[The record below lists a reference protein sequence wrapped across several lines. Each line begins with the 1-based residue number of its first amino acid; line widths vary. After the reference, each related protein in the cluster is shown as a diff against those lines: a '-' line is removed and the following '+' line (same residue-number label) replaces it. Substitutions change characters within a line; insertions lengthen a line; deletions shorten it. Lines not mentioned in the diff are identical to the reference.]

1 MKKIVS
7 WVHGLYK
14 YKDLIGQL
22 VSRDIKIKYR
32 RSVLGY
38 MWSVLNPLMIMVVL
52 IVVFSTMFTKSIDN
66 FPVYLL
72 TGQVMFNFMNI
83 STHQAMNSIVGN
95 ASLLKKTYVPK
106 YIFTLSKIT
115 SGLVDFVFSLGALAI
130 VLIFTKTT
138 ITWHILFFPFI
149 AIQLYVF
156 CVGLGLILAEATVFF
171 RDIQYIYSVITT
183 AWLYLTPM
191 FYPINA
197 LPKQLQ
203 YVISHYN
210 PMYYY
215 IEQFRSIILYGRFP
229 ETRLVVG
236 GASIAFVI
244 LIVGLWRFIIK
255 QDKFILYI

>member
-1 MKKIVS
+1 MKRLIS
-7 WVHGLYK
+7 WIRGLYH
-14 YKDLIGQL
+14 YKDLVGQL

-38 MWSVLNPLMIMVVL
+38 VWSVLNPLMIMMVMV
-52 IVVFSTMFTKSIDN
+52 IVFSTMFKRSIDN

-72 TGQVMFNFMNI
+72 TGQIMFNFMNT

-115 SGLVDFVFSLGALAI
+115 SGLVDFVFSLGALLI
-130 VLIFTKTT
+130 VMVFTKTT
-138 ITWHILFFPFI
+138 FSWHIVLFPFI
-149 AIQLYVF
+149 AVQLYIF

-191 FYPINA
+191 FYPITA
-197 LPKQLQ
+197 LPEKLQ
-203 YVISHYN
+203 YVISHFN

-215 IEQFRSIILYGRFP
+215 IEQFRDIILYGQIP
-229 ETRLVVG
+229 ELRLVVG
-236 GASIAFVI
+236 GILIAFAVLVI
-244 LIVGLWRFIIK
+244 GIWRFLKK
-255 QDKFILYI
+255 QDDFILYI